1 MRLSSNAYS
10 ASKGALN
17 TLVRCWHREL
27 KGETYVAI
35 CPGWVRTD
43 MGGEGAPRSVEK
55 GAQTPVWAL
64 TVPDLPGGLFYRD
77 RQPISW

>member
-1 MRLSSNAYS
+1 M
-10 ASKGALN
+10 
-17 TLVRCWHREL
+17 
-27 KGETYVAI
+27 AI